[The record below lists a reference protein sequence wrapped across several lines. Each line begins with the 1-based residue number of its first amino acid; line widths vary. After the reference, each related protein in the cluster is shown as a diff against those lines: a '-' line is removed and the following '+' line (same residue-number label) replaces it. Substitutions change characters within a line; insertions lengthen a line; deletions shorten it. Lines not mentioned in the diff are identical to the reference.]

1 MVKYAVILVVE
12 SAETEYRN
20 DFVIGG
26 DASPFSPSNRFSSIK
41 MNLYLQKSA
50 KERTPVMFYY
60 IISFKYKLLGFY
72 SSALSDIDI
81 SSTSWPPKPHFCSP
95 VYYAACMH
103 FSTFN

>member
-41 MNLYLQKSA
+41 MN
-50 KERTPVMFYY
+50 
-60 IISFKYKLLGFY
+60 
-72 SSALSDIDI
+72 
-81 SSTSWPPKPHFCSP
+81 
-95 VYYAACMH
+95 
-103 FSTFN
+103 